1 MLSHLKKFENITSIC
16 LNQVTT
22 SQGIVSS
29 VKPGWITLQIDVENY
44 PGIENIF
51 NNESATGICSFEVS
65 ALCFVFLYLH
75 FSGRYLRKYE
85 MNNGDCQILE
95 DDNRVSIMTF

>member
-1 MLSHLKKFENITSIC
+1 M
-16 LNQVTT
+16 
-22 SQGIVSS
+22 SS

-51 NNESATGICSFEVS
+51 NNESATGIRSFEVNV
-65 ALCFVFLYLH
+65 LCFSINLINLH

-95 DDNRVSIMTF
+95 DDNTVS